1 MEGGA
6 VQEAEGKGSDRG
18 HLHIV
23 HRDPQDPRE
32 GRIVRDEHAEA
43 RRNQFLKAFYH
54 RKVARIWVESH
65 RRTVNRRET

>member
-23 HRDPQDPRE
+23 HPQDPRK

-43 RRNQFLKAFYH
+43 RRNQFLKAFYIV
-54 RKVARIWVESH
+54 R
-65 RRTVNRRET
+65 